1 MIDNEKLELSGVGTA
16 DTPVMETKV
25 VNPGKKRLTVMGV
38 EFVYIYVFG
47 IGCAFLGWVAEN
59 IARLV
64 TQGILDS
71 RFHVLPFLSPY
82 ALIPFAF
89 QVLLGDPD
97 DVAVF
102 GHRLFKEKT
111 VASKVMSNLT
121 CLLLMYMA
129 VFFGELVVGNLW
141 DKLFGVQLWNYSK
154 IPLHVTQYTG
164 LIPAVG
170 YGTGAYIIFRF
181 VYKPVMGLLR
191 RKMKFGVAKAI
202 CLSLG
207 VLIVLDTFCM
217 GLQIAILG
225 EAPVYWSVKF
235 W

>member
-1 MIDNEKLELSGVGTA
+1 MDNEKLELGGLGTA
-16 DTPVMETKV
+16 DAPVMEAKI

-64 TQGILDS
+64 TQGVLDS
-71 RFHVLPFLSPY
+71 RFHILPFLSPY

-141 DKLFGVQLWNYSK
+141 DMLFGVQLWNYSN

-181 VYKPVMGLLR
+181 VYKPVMNLMR
-191 RKMKFGVAKAI
+191 RKMKFGIAKAI
-202 CLSLG
+202 CLTLG

-217 GLQIAILG
+217 GVQIAILG